1 METKKLAV
9 FINLDGEF
17 FPAGILS
24 FTEEGKTLQASEF
37 YYGLRYLDRLN
48 AIEIDPESL
57 SINNKEFIRGR
68 PLYPSQGLIIF
79 GGIRD
84 AAPDGWG
91 RRVIEARLKAPLN
104 SLPESVYL
112 LEAGSDRTGALDI
125 RKTTTSEAKNHS
137 RNSVRRLQ
145 YLMEAADRIE
155 QGLPIPSQLEDIF
168 DAGSS
173 MGGMRPKASVED
185 DNGAQWLAKFSSP
198 NDKLNVPLI
207 EYATMC
213 LAAEAGLNVPAVK
226 VVEIGNKSVMLIKR
240 FDRSIRN
247 TIQIRHHMVSA
258 LTMLG
263 CHESESM
270 TKSYWDISDSIRGK
284 APVAAIEQDQKELF
298 SRMVF
303 NIFVTNDDDH
313 LRNHAFLW
321 SSEQK
326 AWRLSP
332 LYDVM
337 PHAMIGTERN
347 LHLGV
352 GEKGRFANL
361 DNALSGYSRFG
372 LTLREADEAIEK
384 VWLVTRQWKTYFD
397 EWGVPGSEI
406 EKVSPAFRHIDELRS
421 TAGKYSQAK
430 IAPKNKPK
438 MGK

>member
-9 FINLDGEF
+9 FINVDGEF
-17 FPAGILS
+17 FPAGILGL
-24 FTEEGKTLQASEF
+24 TEQGKTLQASEF
-37 YYGLRYLDRLN
+37 YYGLRYLERSN

-57 SINNKEFIRGR
+57 AIHDKELIRGR
-68 PLYPSQGLIIF
+68 PLYPSRGLISF

-84 AAPDGWG
+84 AVPDAWG
-91 RRVIEARLKAPLN
+91 RRVIESQLKAPSN

-112 LEAGSDRTGALDI
+112 LEAGSERIGALDI
-125 RKTTTSEAKNHS
+125 RETTSSAAKTHS

-155 QGLPIPSQLEDIF
+155 QGLSVPAQLEDIF

-173 MGGMRPKASVED
+173 LGGMRPKASVED
-185 DNGAQWLAKFSSP
+185 DHGVQWVAKFSSAT
-198 NDKLNVPLI
+198 DAMNVPLI
-207 EYATMC
+207 EYATMR
-213 LAAEAGLNVPAVK
+213 LAAEAGLNVPVVR
-226 VVEIGNKSVMLIKR
+226 VVEIGNKSVMLVKR
-240 FDRSIRN
+240 FDRSISN
-247 TIQIRHHMVSA
+247 AIQIRHHMVSA

-263 CHESESM
+263 CDESESV
-270 TKSYWDISDSIRGK
+270 TRSYWDISDSIRRK
-284 APVAAIEQDQKELF
+284 APVAFIGQDQKELF

-303 NIFVTNDDDH
+303 NIFVSNDDDH
-313 LRNHAFLW
+313 LRNHAVLW

-337 PHAMIGTERN
+337 PHAMIGTERH

-352 GEKGRFANL
+352 GNKGRFANL

-372 LTLREADEAIEK
+372 LSLREADEAIEK
-384 VWLVTRQWKTYFD
+384 VWLVTRQWKNYFE

-406 EKVSPAFRHIDELRS
+406 EKISPAFRHIDELLS
-421 TAGKYSQAK
+421 TAGNHSQAQ
-430 IAPKNKPK
+430 IAPENKSKN
-438 MGK
+438 G